1 MLIRPGMQIAMEW
14 QYELHDEDREHGW
27 HYGACN
33 GVSIRVIP
41 WSHIVRT
48 LQLNISGISKRQIL
62 LKL

>member
-1 MLIRPGMQIAMEW
+1 MEW